1 MGDLAEV
8 LRCWAG
14 RASPSTSTPSTISW
28 TGNTEVDLITYKSL
42 DVMGVLAE
50 VLGWQG
56 FTIYIHSLN
65 HLLDR

>member
-1 MGDLAEV
+1 
-8 LRCWAG
+8 
-14 RASPSTSTPSTISW
+14 
-28 TGNTEVDLITYKSL
+28 VDLITYKSL